1 MPVKVPTITDLDDSQ
16 KAVVTHLPYDDP
28 MFVNGPPGSGK
39 THIAILRLQ
48 VLLNNGYTNVLF
60 LLYNHSMYGFL
71 STIFRKMGLSTNI
84 QIDTKDIY
92 FYRKAI
98 AAGYSSAGESYG
110 SNYEV
115 SYNLKLKYLINQ
127 SGIGRYDVIVI
138 DECQDFSEAEMTV
151 LRKMSDKIIAVGD
164 LDQSVYQNSPSSFFK
179 TLPNKYLETIYR
191 FGKNVARIAQPF
203 SKSGERL
210 EDHVC
215 ITNDTDVFRVKASNN
230 ADAFSKIARII
241 QSKQSTNMT
250 VAILALT
257 NPRLIELEAGL
268 LQQGISCFCAKKN
281 NEFRNYDFDSRKPIL
296 ITPFSAKGMEFEVVI
311 LYGFDE
317 LLDWGNIQSSQR
329 EVIYVSLTRS
339 NNELYLIDQPNTHH
353 LLKDLKGWVDIDTQR
368 VSKQEIADF

>member
-1 MPVKVPTITDLDDSQ
+1 MPVKVPTITDLDESQ
-16 KAVVTHLPYDDP
+16 KAVVRHLPYDDP

-71 STIFRKMGLSTNI
+71 STIFKKMGLSTNI
-84 QIDTKDIY
+84 QIDTKDIF

-98 AAGYSSAGESYG
+98 ALGYPNSNDSYG
-110 SNYEV
+110 NYEAE
-115 SYNLKLKYLINQ
+115 YRMKLQYLLTQNQ
-127 SGIGRYDVIVI
+127 LGRYDVIVI
-138 DECQDFSEAEMTV
+138 DECQDFSEMEMSV
-151 LRKMSDKIIAVGD
+151 LRKMSNKIIAVGD

-179 TLPNKYLETIYR
+179 TLPSKYLSTIYR

-203 SKSGERL
+203 SKSGEKL

-215 ITNDTDVFRVKASNN
+215 ITNDTDVFRVKANN
-230 ADAFSKIARII
+230 NSDAFAKIARII

-257 NPRLIELEAGL
+257 NPKLKELEIGL
-268 LQQGISCFCAKKN
+268 KAHGINSFYAQANK
-281 NEFRNYDFDSRKPIL
+281 EFRNYDFDSHKPIL

-317 LLDWGNIQSSQR
+317 TLEWGPIGIAKKELL
-329 EVIYVSLTRS
+329 YVSLTRT
-339 NNELYLIDQPNTHH
+339 NNELYLIDQPTTHR

-368 VSKQEIADF
+368 TSRQEIADF